1 MITILID
8 HNIEGHALRVW
19 DAFQA
24 QGWSDVV
31 SLNMLT
37 FDAVDLAF
45 DSSDRDVW
53 RFAQAQHMV
62 LLTANRN
69 MNEADSLE
77 QTLRE
82 ENGPTSLPV
91 LTIGNPNR
99 ISQLG
104 DGADI
109 SSVGNILRDSQI
121 VASRLL
127 RIAHEAGYGSTR
139 PGPAC
144 KRGANCL
151 FR

>member
-1 MITILID
+1 MITVLID

-19 DAFQA
+19 EAFQA
-24 QGWSDVV
+24 QGWSDVI

-53 RFAQAQHMV
+53 RFAQAQSMV

-77 QTLRE
+77 RTIRE
-82 ENGPTSLPV
+82 ENGPSSLPV

-99 ISQLG
+99 ISQRVYRETVALRLAEIAMELDRYLG
-104 DGADI
+104 MG
-109 SSVGNILRDSQI
+109 
-121 VASRLL
+121 
-127 RIAHEAGYGSTR
+127 RIYL
-139 PGPAC
+139 P
-144 KRGANCL
+144 
-151 FR
+151 

>member
-19 DAFQA
+19 ESFQA
-24 QGWSDVV
+24 QGWPDMI
-31 SLNMLT
+31 SLHMLT

-53 RFAQAQHMV
+53 QFAQAQGMV

-69 MNEADSLE
+69 MNEEDSLE
-77 QTLRE
+77 QTIRE

-99 ISQLG
+99 LSQRTYREEVALRLAEIAMELDSYLG
-104 DGADI
+104 IG
-109 SSVGNILRDSQI
+109 
-121 VASRLL
+121 
-127 RIAHEAGYGSTR
+127 RIYV
-139 PGPAC
+139 P
-144 KRGANCL
+144 
-151 FR
+151 

>member
-19 DAFQA
+19 DTFQA
-24 QGWSDVV
+24 QGWSDVI

-37 FDAVDLAF
+37 FDVVDLAF

-53 RFAQAQHMV
+53 RFAQTQHLV

-69 MNEADSLE
+69 MHEEDSLE
-77 QTLRE
+77 QTIRE

-99 ISQLG
+99 ISLRVYRDAVALRLAEIAMELDRYLG
-104 DGADI
+104 MG
-109 SSVGNILRDSQI
+109 
-121 VASRLL
+121 
-127 RIAHEAGYGSTR
+127 RIYL
-139 PGPAC
+139 P
-144 KRGANCL
+144 
-151 FR
+151 

>member
-24 QGWSDVV
+24 QGWSDVIA
-31 SLNMLT
+31 LNMLT
-37 FDAVDLAF
+37 FDIVNLAF

-53 RFAQAQHMV
+53 RFAQAQYMV

-77 QTLRE
+77 QTIRE
-82 ENGPTSLPV
+82 ENSPTSLPV

-99 ISQLG
+99 ISQRVYREAVALRLAEIAMALDRYLG
-104 DGADI
+104 MGRVYI
-109 SSVGNILRDSQI
+109 
-121 VASRLL
+121 
-127 RIAHEAGYGSTR
+127 
-139 PGPAC
+139 P
-144 KRGANCL
+144 
-151 FR
+151 

>member
-19 DAFQA
+19 DTFQA
-24 QGWSDVV
+24 QGWSDVI

-37 FDAVDLAF
+37 FDVVDLAF

-53 RFAQAQHMV
+53 RFAQTQHLV

-69 MNEADSLE
+69 MHEEDSLE
-77 QTLRE
+77 QTIRE

-99 ISQLG
+99 ISLRV
-104 DGADI
+104 
-109 SSVGNILRDSQI
+109 SVVHG
-121 VASRLL
+121 
-127 RIAHEAGYGSTR
+127 IAHNGFGS
-139 PGPAC
+139 AV
-144 KRGANCL
+144 
-151 FR
+151 

>member
-24 QGWSDVV
+24 QGWPD
-31 SLNMLT
+31 LIALHMLT
-37 FDAVDLAF
+37 FDAVDLAC
-45 DSSDRDVW
+45 DSSDREVW

-69 MNEADSLE
+69 MNEEDSLE
-77 QTLRE
+77 QTIRE

-99 ISQLG
+99 ISQRTYREEVALRLAEIAMELESYLG
-104 DGADI
+104 IG
-109 SSVGNILRDSQI
+109 
-121 VASRLL
+121 RLY
-127 RIAHEAGYGSTR
+127 I
-139 PGPAC
+139 P
-144 KRGANCL
+144 
-151 FR
+151 